1 LYMRYRIY
9 AKDWGEIEMKKGTSV
24 MIYRETKNKRI
35 PEGVCKLIKK
45 IKSYV
50 DGKYIVE
57 TWKVRLF
64 INKKPVIAF
73 RTIREEM

>member
-1 LYMRYRIY
+1 MKYRIY
-9 AKDWGEIEMKKGTSV
+9 GKGWGEIEMKKGQSV

-35 PEGVCKLIKK
+35 PEGVAKLIKK
-45 IKSYV
+45 IKSYT

-64 INKKPVIAF
+64 INRKPVIGF